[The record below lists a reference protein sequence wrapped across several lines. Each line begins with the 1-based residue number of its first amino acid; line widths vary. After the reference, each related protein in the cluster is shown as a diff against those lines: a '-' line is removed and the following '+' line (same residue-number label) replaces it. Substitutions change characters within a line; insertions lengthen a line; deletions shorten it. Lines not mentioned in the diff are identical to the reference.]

1 MECHVCFREVS
12 GDITVSSLM
21 LPGEM
26 EIIRLAGT
34 PDRDWISCD
43 SCGTVV
49 CLSCCRHPETGFCDG
64 CSEKY
69 NLLAAD
75 EEPSTAGD
83 NQSDD

>member
-1 MECHVCFREVS
+1 MECHNCFREVS
-12 GDITVSSLM
+12 GEITVDSLT

-26 EIIRLAGT
+26 EIIHLAAT

-49 CLSCCRHPETGFCDG
+49 CLSCCRHPETGFCDS
-64 CSEKY
+64 CIKKY
-69 NLLAAD
+69 DLLAG

-83 NQSDD
+83 NHSDD